1 MKLFFHK
8 GIYKT
13 VGAVC
18 LSLTLLQLP
27 SAAYAD
33 APAGAVGP
41 VASGP
46 SQSTYTRKQEVGP
59 GMQEENY
66 GDTSLLPTIQ
76 VSNDFL
82 DKKIE
87 DPIVRPA
94 DKYSFTQMEADIRS
108 LKQRY
113 GERLQVSQIGT
124 SRDGRAIY
132 ELVIGNP
139 NAPKHVLFQGA
150 IHGRE
155 SMVPL
160 LMMTQAEMALA
171 NYDSGHYNGRALSET
186 FAQVAL
192 HMVPMINPDGV
203 TISQFGLE
211 SLWNEATRQAVID
224 SYTSDTA
231 LERTS
236 RSLEEYLMY
245 WKANGFGTDLN
256 QNYPAYWESLAATAT
271 GPSYAG
277 YKGTAPLSEPENQAL
292 AALTESRSWAATIS
306 YHSMGNIIY
315 WDTVN
320 NQVSEAS
327 RELAQMISSVSGYRL
342 DHSLGKGG
350 YKDWVQTKTN
360 PIPSVTVEV
369 GSVPCP
375 MPLSEFP
382 AVWEQNQSV
391 WVHVIDQIAR
401 Q

>member
-1 MKLFFHK
+1 MKRCF
-8 GIYKT
+8 YRAA
-13 VGAVC
+13 GAACLV
-18 LSLTLLQLP
+18 LSLLQTPVLDF
-27 SAAYAD
+27 SCTAYGS
-33 APAGAVGP
+33 GAGP
-41 VASGP
+41 VASGS
-46 SQSTYTRKQEVGP
+46 SQNTYTRKQEVGP

-82 DKKIE
+82 DKKI
-87 DPIVRPA
+87 DNPIVQPA
-94 DKYSFTQMEADIRS
+94 DKYSFTQMEEDIRS

-113 GERLQVSQIGT
+113 GEKLQVSQIGT

-155 SMVPL
+155 YMIPL
-160 LMMTQAEMALA
+160 IMMTQAEMALA

-186 FAQVAL
+186 FDQVAL
-192 HMVPMINPDGV
+192 HMVPMVNPDGV

-211 SLWNEATRQAVID
+211 SLWSEASRQAVRD
-224 SYTSDTA
+224 SYASDTA
-231 LERTS
+231 SGRTS
-236 RSLEEYLMY
+236 RSLDEYLKY

-256 QNYPAYWESLAATAT
+256 QNYPSDWESLTTTAT

-277 YKGTAPLSEPENQAL
+277 YKGETPLCEPENQAL
-292 AALTESRSWAATIS
+292 ASLTESRSWAATVS

-320 NQVSEAS
+320 NQVGEAS
-327 RELAQMISSVSGYRL
+327 RQLAQMVSAVSGYRL
-342 DHSLGKGG
+342 DNSQGKGG
-350 YKDWVQTKTN
+350 YKDWVQTKAN

-375 MPLSEFP
+375 MPLSEF
-382 AVWEQNQSV
+382 AGAWQQNRSV
-391 WVHVIDQIAR
+391 WIHVVDQIAR
-401 Q
+401 SPLF